1 MKYAAFSLLNDPQ
14 KTRVGA
20 ISSDGKMINEL
31 GFDMDLSEQGIVA
44 IIRADLE
51 NTLPKPIATHNF
63 NSIRLLAPVPRPRRN
78 IFCVG
83 KNYHEHAKEFSSSGF
98 DGSAKP
104 GEDIPSHAIFFTK
117 PPESVTGPD
126 TNVVIPSMVSSAI
139 DYEAELTVIIGR
151 GGKGI
156 SEADAMKHVWGYTAI
171 NDVTARDWQQ
181 RHKQWFLGK
190 SFDTFCPMGPWVV
203 TANEV
208 DVNNISVKCWVNGE
222 LRQNS
227 NSKDL
232 IFNIPNLIAT
242 VSAGITLYPGDIIAT
257 GTPVGVGIGFKPPKY
272 LIDGDVVKVEMGGI
286 GSLENTFVVG

>member
-1 MKYAAFSLLNDPQ
+1 MRYAAFVLAKEPA
-14 KTRVGA
+14 KTRVGIVSA
-20 ISSDGKMINEL
+20 DGKTVQELDLGVDVNE
-31 GFDMDLSEQGIVA
+31 DGIVA
-44 IIRADLE
+44 ILKSDLAGK
-51 NTLPKPIATHNF
+51 LPKPTSTHAF
-63 NSIRLLAPVPRPRRN
+63 SDIRLLAPVPRPRRN

-83 KNYHEHAKEFSSSGF
+83 KNYHEHAKEFSNSGF

-117 PPESVTGPD
+117 PPEAVTGPN
-126 TNVVIPSMVSSAI
+126 TNVIIPTAVSTCI
-139 DYEAELTVIIGR
+139 DYEAELTIVIGK

-203 TANEV
+203 TADEV
-208 DVNNISVKCWVNGE
+208 DAQDIAVKCWVNGE

-227 NSKDL
+227 NTADFIHNTQKMLSY
-232 IFNIPNLIAT
+232 IST
-242 VSAGITLYPGDIIAT
+242 YWTLEPGDIVFT
-257 GTPVGVGIGFKPPKY
+257 GTPQGVIAGMPKDKQVW
-272 LIDGDVVKVEMGGI
+272 LKKGDKIVSSVEKLGD
-286 GSLENTFVVG
+286 LKFTLA

>member
-1 MKYAAFSLLNDPQ
+1 MRYAAFSLSKEPS
-14 KTRVGA
+14 KTRVGIVA
-20 ISSDGKMINEL
+20 ADGKTIQEL
-31 GFDMDLSEQGIVA
+31 DLGVDVSEDGIVA
-44 IIRADLE
+44 ILKSDLAGK
-51 NTLPKPIATHNF
+51 LPQPIATHAL
-63 NSIRLLAPVPRPRRN
+63 SDIRLLAPVPRPRRN

-83 KNYHEHAKEFSSSGF
+83 KNYHEHAKEFSNSGF

-117 PPESVTGPD
+117 PPESVTGPN
-126 TNVVIPSMVSSAI
+126 TNVIIPTAVSTCI
-139 DYEAELTVIIGR
+139 DYEAELTIVIGK

-203 TANEV
+203 TADEV
-208 DVNNISVKCWVNGE
+208 NAEDISVKCWVNGE

-227 NSKDL
+227 NTSDFIHNTQKM
-232 IFNIPNLIAT
+232 ISYIST
-242 VSAGITLYPGDIIAT
+242 YWTLEPGDIIFT
-257 GTPVGVGIGFKPPKY
+257 GTPEGVIAGMPKDKQVWLKKGDKVVSSVGNLGELKFT
-272 LIDGDVVKVEMGGI
+272 LA
-286 GSLENTFVVG
+286 